1 MLTGYLMMLNNRL
14 FFQLCNIVV
23 MLEERRPYLLAFLT
37 EIFIDEII
45 GYLKFAS
52 K

>member
-14 FFQLCNIVV
+14 FFQLCNVV